1 MRVRSIL
8 SVKGTDVATI
18 DADATLWE
26 VAEALAER
34 GIGAL
39 VVSPDGHAVDGV
51 VSERDL
57 ARALAGHGAGALDL
71 TVRDVMSTG
80 VLTCHPHDLVQ
91 HLMGVMTDERVRHLP
106 VVDDGQLVGI
116 VSIGDVVKHCFD
128 ELQTES
134 QALQEYLYSG
144 R

>member
-8 SVKGTDVATI
+8 SAKGTEVATI
-18 DADATLWE
+18 DADATLGD
-26 VAEALAER
+26 VAASLAEH

-39 VVSPDGHAVDGV
+39 VVSADGRRVDGI

-57 ARALAGHGAGALDL
+57 ARALATHGARALEL
-71 TVRDVMSTG
+71 RVAGVMATG
-80 VLTCHPHDLVQ
+80 VLTCRPNDLVQ
-91 HLMGVMTDERVRHLP
+91 HLMGVMTEERVRHLP
-106 VVDDGQLVGI
+106 VVDGGELVGI

>member
-8 SVKGTDVATI
+8 STKGSDVATI
-18 DADATLWE
+18 DADATLRE
-26 VAEALAER
+26 VADALAEA

-39 VVSPDGHAVDGV
+39 VVSADGRTVDGI

-57 ARALAGHGAGALDL
+57 ARAVARDGAGALDRP
-71 TVRDVMSTG
+71 VHEVMATG
-80 VLTCHPHDLVQ
+80 VLTCRPHDLVQ
-91 HLMGVMTDERVRHLP
+91 HLMGVMTEARVRHLP
-106 VVDDGQLVGI
+106 VVEDDRLVGI